1 MLRTASN
8 FAGSEERRVCARAV
22 PGAGWWRRKGCRRRP
37 RAYLNAG
44 TSAPPLRRSS
54 VAPRNA

>member
-37 RAYLNAG
+37 RAYL
-44 TSAPPLRRSS
+44 
-54 VAPRNA
+54 